1 MTFPDIQEEKVP
13 FTSRVEGRDICGPV
27 LHTSKESG
35 GLFTSRGPERE
46 YAALNLRVFM
56 NVVWNRFNCFKD
68 TDVDDSVAGA
78 TVEAARRGVAHLSM

>member
-13 FTSRVEGRDICGPV
+13 FTSRVEGKDICGPV

-46 YAALNLRVFM
+46 YTALNLRVFM
-56 NVVWNRFNCFKD
+56 NVVWNRFNLIVLTASK
-68 TDVDDSVAGA
+68 TPTLTTPSQ
-78 TVEAARRGVAHLSM
+78 ARL